1 MGQHPSITDMRTI
14 HRKTASMTVSQQGE
28 GLSQEQEV
36 RHRWSWLWAARYE
49 VWAITKP
56 LAGRLVRAKNLG
68 RSLGRCVSE
77 VSF

>member
-1 MGQHPSITDMRTI
+1 
-14 HRKTASMTVSQQGE
+14 MTGSQQGE

-49 VWAITKP
+49 VWDITKP
-56 LAGRLVRAKNLG
+56 LAGRLVRAENLVSSLG
-68 RSLGRCVSE
+68 RSEHE

>member
-1 MGQHPSITDMRTI
+1 MGQHPSVTDMRTM
-14 HRKTASMTVSQQGE
+14 HRKAASMTAPQQNE

-49 VWAITKP
+49 VWDITKP
-56 LAGRLVRAKNLG
+56 LAGRLVRAENLVSSLG
-68 RSLGRCVSE
+68 RSEHE